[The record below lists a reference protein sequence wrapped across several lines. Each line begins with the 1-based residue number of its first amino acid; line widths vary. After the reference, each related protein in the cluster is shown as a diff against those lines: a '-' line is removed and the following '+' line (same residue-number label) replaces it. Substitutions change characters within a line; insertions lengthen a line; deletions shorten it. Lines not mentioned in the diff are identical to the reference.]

1 MDKVAFN
8 AGHKISFIEF
18 IRQNLRILNLTILL
32 IVILLFFLVVKSLYA
47 ILDYIPIPSLVTIL
61 TTVAIIVA
69 FGLFLTNKVSRIA
82 IEKIKEYI
90 IKLNNLLAIS
100 KDIREIVY
108 GDLLLDKII
117 ESSIKITGASAGWVL
132 LADGNRLVYKIV
144 KGIENNRLIGQ
155 SIPKSTGIGGWIMD
169 NNMAVRIDNVTKDNR
184 FNPEVDKI
192 KDYDIES
199 VLCVPLRLSTE
210 TIGVLELVN
219 KKNGNFNIE
228 DEELISYFAD
238 QAAISISRSQFYE
251 DQKNFEIHLTG
262 ILLFAIENLTPGKH
276 GHSIRV
282 AKYCNMIAN
291 ALNMS
296 EVEKGRLHRA
306 ALFHD
311 IGFLKL
317 KNVSSKEEYKA
328 HCQIAYEMLRP
339 INFYSDIAPII
350 QHHHERYDGKGYPS
364 GIQGEEIPL
373 ESRIIAI
380 AEAFDTMVSSDSY
393 KFTEALSDV
402 EEIPFSERLNS
413 AIDELRHNAGTQFDP
428 RLIEAFINSIDEFSL
443 ESI

>member
-1 MDKVAFN
+1 MDTVAFN

-32 IVILLFFLVVKSLYA
+32 IVILLLFLVVKSLYA

-61 TTVAIIVA
+61 TTVAILVA
-69 FGLFLTNKVSRIA
+69 FGFFLTNKVSRMA
-82 IEKIKEYI
+82 IEKIEEYI
-90 IKLNNLLAIS
+90 NKLNNLLATS

-117 ESSIKITGASAGWVL
+117 DSSIKITDANAGWVL
-132 LADGNRLVYKIV
+132 LADGDRLVYKIV
-144 KGIENNRLIGQ
+144 KGIENNRLIGR
-155 SIPKSTGIGGWIMD
+155 SIPKSKGIGGWVMD
-169 NNMAVRIDNVTKDNR
+169 NNMAVRIENVSKDNR

-192 KDYDIES
+192 KGYDIES

-219 KKNGNFNIE
+219 KKNGSFSIE

-251 DQKNFEIHLTG
+251 DQKNFEIHLTD

-276 GHSIRV
+276 GHSMRV

-296 EVEKGRLHRA
+296 EDEKKRLHRA

-317 KNVSSKEEYKA
+317 KKVSSKEEYRA
-328 HCQIAYEMLRP
+328 HCQIAYEMLHP

-380 AEAFDTMVSSDSY
+380 AEAFDTMVNSDSY
-393 KFTEALSDV
+393 KFTEALTDV
-402 EEIPFSERLNS
+402 EEIPFSERLSS
-413 AIDELRHNAGTQFDP
+413 AIDELKNNAGAQFDP
-428 RLIEAFINSIDEFSL
+428 RLIEVFINSIDELSL